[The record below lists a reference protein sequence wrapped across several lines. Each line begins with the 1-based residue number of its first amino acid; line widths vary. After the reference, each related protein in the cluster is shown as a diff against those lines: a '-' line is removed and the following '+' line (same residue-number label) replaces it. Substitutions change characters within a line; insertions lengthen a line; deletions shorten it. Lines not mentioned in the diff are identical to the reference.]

1 TALRDV
7 PEPVA
12 GRLQRTHRPRPAAR
26 GVRPDARRPQRR
38 RDQGLPGQAL
48 RRVRA
53 VPAADGRRH
62 VAAVARPAVAVA
74 AGGPGDR
81 AHRAHTRRPRA
92 RPGRP
97 RSRRRR
103 AGVVMESALSPAL
116 FLVAVALV
124 GAALAA
130 AVAWPLRSG
139 SPRLWGATV
148 VLVPLLAVGLYQLVG
163 TPAALAPA
171 QRAPVPTAA
180 DGSTDPAVF
189 AAAVAQ
195 LRAELERN
203 PDQPEGW
210 PLLGRALAAQGDFA
224 GARDAFAKAV
234 ELVPDN
240 PDLLVEA
247 AQASAQAR
255 PDNLFDDAAFAQL
268 ERAAQLQPG
277 NQRALWFIGVAQRQ
291 RGQDAEAAKTW
302 EPLLSQVDARTAAS
316 LRVQIAAARE
326 AAGLPPLPEPAPRAG
341 AGATGLRVKVSLDP
355 DFAARVCLRGDAVVF
370 VTARAAGGPPM
381 PVAAERHTLQELPLD
396 IVLDDSDSLMP
407 TQKLSAM
414 EAVEVSARLS
424 AGGTADRQE
433 GDIES
438 ATVTLRLPSSQVVEL
453 VIGSAR

>member
-1 TALRDV
+1 MA
-7 PEPVA
+7 P
-12 GRLQRTHRPRPAAR
+12 
-26 GVRPDARRPQRR
+26 
-38 RDQGLPGQAL
+38 
-48 RRVRA
+48 
-53 VPAADGRRH
+53 
-62 VAAVARPAVAVA
+62 
-74 AGGPGDR
+74 
-81 AHRAHTRRPRA
+81 
-92 RPGRP
+92 
-97 RSRRRR
+97 S
-103 AGVVMESALSPAL
+103 LSPAL
-116 FLVAVALV
+116 FLVAVAVV
-124 GAALAA
+124 GALLAA
-130 AVAWPLRSG
+130 AVAWPLRGDSRRTWI
-139 SPRLWGATV
+139 SIV

-163 TPAALAPA
+163 TPAALDPA
-171 QRAPVPTAA
+171 RRAPVPTAA
-180 DGSTDPAVF
+180 DGSADPAVF

-210 PLLGRALAAQGDFA
+210 PLLARALAAQGDFA

-247 AQASAQAR
+247 AQARAQAH
-255 PDNLFDDAAFAQL
+255 PDHLFDDAALAQL
-268 ERAAQLQPG
+268 QRAVQLQPG

-316 LRVQIAAARE
+316 LRVQVDAARK
-326 AAGLPPLPEPAPRAG
+326 AAGLPPLPEPTPTPAG
-341 AGATGLRVKVSLDP
+341 PGLRVKVSLDP
-355 DFAARVCLRGDAVVF
+355 DFAARARLRGDAVVF

-381 PVAAERHTLQELPLD
+381 PVAAERHTLRELPLD

-414 EAVEVSARLS
+414 EAVDVSARLS

-433 GDIES
+433 GDVES
-438 ATVTLRLPSSQVVEL
+438 ATVTVRLPSDQVVEL

>member
-1 TALRDV
+1 M
-7 PEPVA
+7 EP
-12 GRLQRTHRPRPAAR
+12 
-26 GVRPDARRPQRR
+26 
-38 RDQGLPGQAL
+38 
-48 RRVRA
+48 
-53 VPAADGRRH
+53 
-62 VAAVARPAVAVA
+62 
-74 AGGPGDR
+74 
-81 AHRAHTRRPRA
+81 
-92 RPGRP
+92 
-97 RSRRRR
+97 
-103 AGVVMESALSPAL
+103 ALSPAL
-116 FLVAVALV
+116 FLVAVALA
-124 GAALAA
+124 GAVLAA
-130 AVAWPLRSG
+130 AVAWPLRG
-139 SPRLWGATV
+139 DAPRAWIATV

-163 TPAALAPA
+163 TPAALDPA
-171 QRAPVPTAA
+171 TRAPVPTAA

-210 PLLGRALAAQGDFA
+210 PLLARALAAQGDFI

-255 PDNLFDDAAFAQL
+255 PDNLFDDAALAQL
-268 ERAAQLQPG
+268 QRAVQLQPG

-326 AAGLPPLPEPAPRAG
+326 AAGLPPLAESEPATG
-341 AGATGLRVKVSLDP
+341 AGTNGLRVKVSLDP
-355 DFAARVCLRGDAVVF
+355 DFAARVRLRGDAVVF

-396 IVLDDSDSLMP
+396 IVLDDGDSLMP

-433 GDIES
+433 GDVES
-438 ATVTLRLPSSQVVEL
+438 ATVAVRLPSSQVVEL